1 MSAPD
6 TPDDG
11 EDFNSERYRIRDR
24 RARILELLQNRD
36 FIEVNDLASM
46 FDVTVQSI
54 RRDLTIMA
62 EAGLV
67 LRKRGGATRP
77 PTGGPSRRFLDDT
90 QINATTKARIGQ
102 AAAALIKP
110 GSVAF
115 FYSGSTV
122 ARTAMCIPEDLRTS
136 LTVVSNSLP
145 IMDEVSSWSDPHFV
159 AVGGLFLQPYMA
171 YVGPQAISTF
181 RELNADVAIIGASGL
196 SATSGLTTPHHLIA
210 EVGSVIVERAHTTIV
225 VADHTKI
232 GRGGL
237 TPIAPLKS
245 IDILITDEQADSD
258 ELDALRGLGID
269 VRSV

>member
-1 MSAPD
+1 MTDREKPME
-6 TPDDG
+6 G

-24 RARILELLQNRD
+24 RARILELLQHRD
-36 FIEVNDLASM
+36 FIGVQDLAAM

-54 RRDLTIMA
+54 RRDLTVMA
-62 EAGLV
+62 EDGLV

-77 PTGGPSRRFLDDT
+77 PTGGPSRRFLDDS
-90 QINATTKARIGQ
+90 QANAAAKARIGK
-102 AAAALIKP
+102 AAAELIKP

-122 ARTAMCIPEDLRTS
+122 ARTAACIPEEVRST

-145 IMDEVSSWSDPHFV
+145 IMDEVATWTDPHFV

-181 RELNADVAIIGASGL
+181 RELSADIAIIGASAL
-196 SATSGLTTPHHLIA
+196 SASNGLTTPHHLIA
-210 EVGSVIVERAHTTIV
+210 EVGSVIVERAHATVV

-245 IDILITDEQADSD
+245 VDVLITDDQADRD
-258 ELDALRGLGID
+258 ELDALLRLGVD
-269 VRSV
+269 VRVV